1 MLTTHVLGYLEGIKE
16 VRLMALKGLRDFI
29 KFDAFAFLKDKQL
42 LLMQESPL
50 KDYDS
55 GKEIGVR
62 LKVVI
67 WTDDTKYSKD
77 DVINEGSELDVKI
90 LGLKAEEVNR
100 NNRGF
105 IRLKNPTGTVYGD
118 YQNELSLKADGFEFV
133 KENK

>member
-67 WTDDTKYSKD
+67 WTDDSKYS
-77 DVINEGSELDVKI
+77 
-90 LGLKAEEVNR
+90 
-100 NNRGF
+100 
-105 IRLKNPTGTVYGD
+105 
-118 YQNELSLKADGFEFV
+118 
-133 KENK
+133 

>member
-1 MLTTHVLGYLEGIKE
+1 
-16 VRLMALKGLRDFI
+16 MALKGLRDFI

-77 DVINEGSELDVKI
+77 DVIN
-90 LGLKAEEVNR
+90 
-100 NNRGF
+100 
-105 IRLKNPTGTVYGD
+105 
-118 YQNELSLKADGFEFV
+118 
-133 KENK
+133 